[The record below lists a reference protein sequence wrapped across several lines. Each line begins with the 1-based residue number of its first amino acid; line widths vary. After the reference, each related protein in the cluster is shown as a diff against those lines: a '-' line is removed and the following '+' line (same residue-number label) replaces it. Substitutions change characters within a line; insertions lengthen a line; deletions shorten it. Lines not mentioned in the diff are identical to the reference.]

1 MTRPFVPES
10 DAHVGAAEP
19 KDAESDEGTDFDE
32 FDLQNGDYPPSTR
45 PLLPTTYERGHKEV
59 TKGSS
64 RSRWPRRAR
73 ARKGL
78 SEHRL
83 GTGALLQLATLFVL
97 CLVLLLGIGTCSWVG
112 WFMYTRHNAYAQ
124 SVFSPSLR
132 PLPRAVESL
141 VSPFDKSIRDLAS
154 VGSELDRRLL
164 ALNLPPSSLPSPTLA
179 AKSHLDPNAT
189 FANRYSELPRAG
201 PYLLAL
207 NLYDSQTVLPT
218 LSKTLVSV
226 SDWLGRDNVH
236 ISIFENGSRDNTTL
250 ALAHLAAALTS
261 LGVRH
266 TVVSDPR
273 STDWKRV
280 DRIDQLAIY
289 RNVALEPV
297 AEGLDGRD
305 FEDVLFVNDV
315 FVGPTDVLELLWQ
328 RREQVADA
336 ACAIDWR
343 RTKGFMSEWGAQSVK
358 FYDNWV
364 TRSIRGNMLRSR
376 LDIFAEGRNGVEE
389 LFDPDED
396 APSRDRLQH
405 GLPVPVYSCWNGMI
419 AMSAEPFRT
428 TIVNPRFDTRE
439 GPMGVV
445 PASLRPAAAP
455 TVFRTALNAAGECAA
470 SECKTVAKDFW
481 SRGYNRWIIVPT
493 VRATYDEPTYS
504 HPHLL
509 DLVDRA
515 RDFIAY
521 EATRTFASLPPHL
534 SPTIDWSLPAFR
546 APSSVMCWKW
556 ARGWHIDLPSWRS
569 TREAAWKK

>member
-179 AKSHLDPNAT
+179 AKSHRDPNAT

-364 TRSIRGNMLRSR
+364 SVSRAAVFDPSLWCDVLALTVRLRSRNSLPAQVTRSIRGNMLRSR

-405 GLPVPVYSCWNGMI
+405 GLPVPVCACPIPLSVLKFGYAI
-419 AMSAEPFRT
+419 AHICGRCQT
-428 TIVNPRFDTRE
+428 LV
-439 GPMGVV
+439 G
-445 PASLRPAAAP
+445 
-455 TVFRTALNAAGECAA
+455 TA
-470 SECKTVAKDFW
+470 
-481 SRGYNRWIIVPT
+481 
-493 VRATYDEPTYS
+493 
-504 HPHLL
+504 
-509 DLVDRA
+509 
-515 RDFIAY
+515 
-521 EATRTFASLPPHL
+521 
-534 SPTIDWSLPAFR
+534 
-546 APSSVMCWKW
+546 
-556 ARGWHIDLPSWRS
+556 
-569 TREAAWKK
+569 